1 MKLFKITGNTSKLEL
16 RLEHPIHLDGKYS
29 IGLAGFYSDNFI
41 SNVPKDY
48 KFVYGLSN
56 NDGTISDYYN
66 INKGN
71 YSLEEIKNLFVISLK
86 EFKKKYN
93 NFDENDFE
101 LTNKG
106 PFLLI
111 KSPIKIIMTA
121 FVCDLLGMKDGNI
134 EPNLSIV
141 GIKLPKLRPFDV
153 IEIHCNLVE
162 PSFENHD
169 DYSHL
174 HKESEI
180 LYSFYPNVEFGSKI
194 SVRPNEIDYIPLK
207 NIDKIQTIIIS
218 IQDSDGNL
226 INNEKVNN
234 IVYLRL
240 IKQNI

>member
-16 RLEHPIHLDGKYS
+16 RLEHPIHLDGQYS
-29 IGLAGFYSDNFI
+29 IGLVGFYSDNFI

-48 KFVYGLSN
+48 KNVYGFSSV
-56 NDGTISDYYN
+56 DGKISEFYD

-71 YSLEEIKNLFVISLK
+71 YSLEEIKNLFIISLK
-86 EFKKKYN
+86 EFKKKYDK
-93 NFDENDFE
+93 FDENDFE

-106 PFLLI
+106 PFILI
-111 KSPIKIIMTA
+111 KSPVKILLTA
-121 FVCDLLGMKDGNI
+121 IICDLLGFKDGNI
-134 EPNLSIV
+134 EPNLLIE
-141 GIKLPKLRPFDV
+141 GIKLPKIRAFDV

-162 PSFENHD
+162 PSLENHD

-194 SVRPNEIDYIPLK
+194 SVRPYEIDYIPIK
-207 NIDKIQTIIIS
+207 NLDKIQTIFIS
-218 IQDSDGNL
+218 IQDNEGNL
-226 INNEKVNN
+226 INNEKVKN